1 VTLVNFHPSLLP
13 SYRGP
18 IPSYWVIENKEKY
31 TGITMHKVT
40 EKIDNGEIIYNKFLS
55 ILPGDTPEILD
66 YKLSQI
72 GSEILEEHF
81 FDIIS
86 NNLKNS
92 YYGFIKK

>member
-1 VTLVNFHPSLLP
+1 
-13 SYRGP
+13 
-18 IPSYWVIENKEKY
+18 
-31 TGITMHKVT
+31 MHKVT

-81 FDIIS
+81 LI
-86 NNLKNS
+86 
-92 YYGFIKK
+92 